1 MIVACLAGVALI
13 CPGVPDLADMPA
25 QSPASHELKVTL
37 PTSAQSAGR
46 STDRAWLVGA
56 RPSAVTDRLALA
68 HAAKRLTNRPR
79 VYRVAAPHTRA
90 LTRALRTRDLLLFSE
105 PDVPTSPT
113 AFPSDPLTP
122 QQSWLQQT
130 GATVDT
136 PPPVTSGSPALA
148 IVESGV
154 DVEHPEFAASSSLR
168 TTANPVPPDAHGTS
182 VAAIAGAPANG
193 AGVVGIWPGMN
204 ILLSPPRG
212 NWCSDAARAVGAAI
226 VPGVAAI
233 NMSYSFRGRGCLA
246 HSLAVARA
254 VGAGIV
260 PVAAA
265 GNDFERGN
273 PLTAPAVDPHVVTVA
288 ALRGDL
294 GSAPFSNENP
304 AIDVS
309 APGAGI
315 LTAIPVS
322 ADGDGVRD
330 GFSAVTGTSF
340 SAPMVAATVPWISQV
355 RPSLSGGQLADV
367 IRASA
372 ADLGVRGW
380 DRRFGHGLLDIGAA
394 LRVRRPP
401 NDPFEP
407 NELFGFVSG
416 AIFGRADSPLAGPRR
431 RLGRLRATVDEF
443 EDPLDIYRVVVPG
456 RSGVI
461 IRVVPTFGDADLRLF
476 QKGAPSPY
484 SRRGLVD
491 QSLRVGRRTDS
502 VFAINSARGRRSGFI
517 VVNSAG
523 RKAYNAAYRITARIV
538 R

>member
-1 MIVACLAGVALI
+1 MIAGCLAGVALA
-13 CPGVPDLADMPA
+13 CAGVPDLADMPA
-25 QSPASHELKVTL
+25 QGPASQELKVAL
-37 PTSAQSAGR
+37 PTLAQAAGR
-46 STDRAWLVGA
+46 NADRSWLVGA
-56 RPSAVTDRLALA
+56 RPSTVADRLALT
-68 HAAKRLTNRPR
+68 HAAKRLTSRPR
-79 VYRVAAPHTRA
+79 VYRVSASHTRA

-105 PDVPTSPT
+105 RDVIASTT

-122 QQSWLQQT
+122 QQNWLQQT
-130 GATVDT
+130 RATLEA
-136 PPPVTSGSPALA
+136 PPPVTNDSPALA
-148 IVESGV
+148 IIESGF
-154 DVEHPEFAASSSLR
+154 DVGHPEFAGTSGLR

-193 AGVVGIWPGMN
+193 TGVVGMWPGMN
-204 ILLSPPRG
+204 VLLSPPRSD
-212 NWCSDAARAVGAAI
+212 WCGDAARAVESAI

-233 NMSYSFRGRGCLA
+233 NMSYGFRGPGCLA

-260 PVAAA
+260 PIAAA
-265 GNDFERGN
+265 GNDFQRGN
-273 PLTAPAVDPHVVTVA
+273 PLSAPAVDPHVVTVA
-288 ALRGDL
+288 ALGGDL
-294 GSAPFSNENP
+294 ESAPFSNENP

-309 APGAGI
+309 APGTGI
-315 LTAIPVS
+315 LTAVPISV
-322 ADGDGVRD
+322 DGDGVRD
-330 GFSAVTGTSF
+330 GFSAVSGTSF

-355 RPSLSGGQLADV
+355 RPDLSGGQLADV

-380 DRRFGHGLLDIGAA
+380 DRRFGHGLLDVGAA
-394 LRVRRPP
+394 LRARRPP
-401 NDPFEP
+401 YDPFEP

-443 EDPLDIYRVVVPG
+443 EDPLDIYRVVLPG
-456 RSGVI
+456 RSGVV

-476 QKGAPSPY
+476 QRGAPSPY

-491 QSLRVGRRTDS
+491 QSLRLGRRTDS
-502 VFAINSARGRRSGFI
+502 VFAVNSARGRRSGFI

-523 RKAYNAAYRITARIV
+523 RNTYNAAYRITARIM